1 MSGERIVLLTSAG
14 SGVGSAVQ
22 EAAAVSPSEYRI
34 VGTSSVFAAMRTGER
49 ALRCPV
55 TAQREA
61 FQKNIL
67 RLAVSLG
74 NCLVVPGRDEDADAL
89 GEIAPSLAAHG
100 AALAS
105 GPAWAVSAAYDKAAT
120 PCLLA
125 SSRLPVA
132 VAADNLTDA
141 LDVASTHGWPLV
153 VKPRRGNSSREIR
166 IVKSATELRACFRQ
180 GTDIAQ
186 EFLSVGPQDRR
197 SWDGRFHG
205 GQYGEYSLQMLL
217 DGESEEIGHFCSRN
231 ILADGVPRLVETID
245 GAQVSDLIGQ
255 ARDAFCS
262 LQCWGAWN
270 FQGRRGP
277 DGTIRI
283 FEVNARPTGITGLRA
298 RLGFNELDLLYESL
312 LLRRVP
318 KRPEPPLAGMLIDT
332 ISGDEWGPVS
342 TSQRLVLGQ

>member
-1 MSGERIVLLTSAG
+1 MSGERVILLTSAG

-22 EAAAVSPSEYRI
+22 EAAVASPSEYRI
-34 VGTSSVFAAMRTGER
+34 VGTSSIPTEMRTGER

-61 FQKNIL
+61 FQQGIL
-67 RLAVSLG
+67 QLAASLG

-89 GEIAPSLAAHG
+89 AEIAPPLDAHG
-100 AALAS
+100 ATLAS

-120 PCLLA
+120 PWLLA
-125 SSRLPVA
+125 SSSLPVA

-153 VKPRRGNSSREIR
+153 VKPRRGNSSRGIR
-166 IVKSATELRACFRQ
+166 IVKSEAELRACFRQ

-186 EFLSVGPQDRR
+186 EFVPVGPQDRR
-197 SWDGRFHG
+197 SWDGRFQG
-205 GQYGEYSLQMLL
+205 GQDGEYSLQILL
-217 DGESEEIGHFCSRN
+217 GRGNEEIGHFCSRN

-245 GAQVSDLIGQ
+245 DGQVSDLIRQ
-255 ARDAFCS
+255 ARHAFYS
-262 LQCWGAWN
+262 LHCWGAWN
-270 FQGRRGP
+270 LQGRRGP
-277 DGTIRI
+277 DGAIRI

-312 LLRRVP
+312 LLRKVP
-318 KRPEPPLAGMLIDT
+318 ERPEPPTAGLLIDT
-332 ISGDEWGPVS
+332 VSGDECGPVS
-342 TSQRLVLGQ
+342 TTQRLVPE

>member
-22 EAAAVSPSEYRI
+22 EAAAVSLSAYRI
-34 VGTSSVFAAMRTGER
+34 FGTSSIPAAMRTGER
-49 ALRCPV
+49 ALRCPI
-55 TAQREA
+55 TAQREE
-61 FQKNIL
+61 FQESIL
-67 RLAVSLG
+67 RLAASLG
-74 NCLVVPGRDEDADAL
+74 SCLVVPGRDEDADAL
-89 GEIAPSLAAHG
+89 AEIAPALAAHG

-105 GPAWAVSAAYDKAAT
+105 GPAWAVSASYDKAAT
-120 PCLLA
+120 PCLLVA
-125 SSRLPVA
+125 SGLPLA
-132 VAADNLTDA
+132 VAADNLADA

-153 VKPRRGNSSREIR
+153 VKPRRGNSSRGIR
-166 IVKSATELRACFRQ
+166 IVKSEPELRSCFRQ

-186 EFLSVGPQDRR
+186 EFLSVGQQDRR

-205 GQYGEYSLQMLL
+205 GQDGEYSLQMLL
-217 DGESEEIGHFCSRN
+217 HPEGQEIGHFCSRN
-231 ILADGVPRLVETID
+231 ILADGVPRLVETVD
-245 GAQVSDLIGQ
+245 DAQVSNLIGQ

-277 DGTIRI
+277 DGVIRI

-318 KRPEPPLAGMLIDT
+318 ERPEPPLAGMLIDT
-332 ISGDEWGPVS
+332 VSGDEWTPS
-342 TSQRLVLGQ
+342 TGRRG